1 MKMKLSKMRPGE
13 RVFLEFIAVAVV
25 FNLQPYYSAVLP
37 IGVSIVIG
45 VASFVL
51 LLNWLFNF
59 GAWVISKFR
68 KK

>member
-13 RVFLEFIAVAVV
+13 RVFLEFIAVVIV
-25 FNLQPYYSAVLP
+25 LSLQPYYSAVLP
-37 IGVSIVIG
+37 VGVSIVIG